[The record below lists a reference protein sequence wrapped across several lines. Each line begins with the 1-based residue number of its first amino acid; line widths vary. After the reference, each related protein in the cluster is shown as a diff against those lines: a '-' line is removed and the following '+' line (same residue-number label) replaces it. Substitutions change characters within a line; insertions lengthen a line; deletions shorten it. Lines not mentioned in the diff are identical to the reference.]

1 MMYDIEFVFQ
11 LTLKSQIIMEENSNF
26 LFRSNHKAPA
36 NADKISVNYVPGIN
50 RVVKLDIVIEGKSVR
65 HFKHFRLQQS
75 ARRHHHFELIL
86 AHDSLGAAQNH
97 NLEEARQFLGKRIT
111 VVFKYKDYENES
123 PERTFVGVITKAAFS
138 QEKMSLGNIVLK
150 GESPTILMDSA
161 PHTQSFGGAQSVNTG
176 IIADKIIKDAL
187 GSSKFDFRIDPQNKS
202 YINYSSQYNET
213 HYNFLARTAE
223 AYGEQFYYD
232 GEILHF
238 GKLPPSE
245 KPVRL
250 IYGSNVSDV
259 QVELKAVHTKPE
271 YFGYNSSSHTKMEGS
286 ENNIRHLGEIPAKAY
301 ELNNNI
307 FKTRSLSPAPV
318 NPNMFMDVDDSQ
330 KSAAGSAAVEVFTV
344 SGNTTVPFLYPGCC
358 ADIEMRKPDTNETS
372 YFTKITVTEII
383 HEVNA
388 RGYYSGAFEAVADGT
403 GFMPKPDFI
412 IPNAQPQVATVISN
426 TDPMNQGRIQV
437 QFDWQRNPDT
447 THFIRMM
454 SPDAG
459 GTDAI
464 TQNRG
469 YVAIPEVGDQVMV
482 GFEYHHPDF
491 PFAMGGMFHGQ
502 VALGGGLNNHIKSI
516 QTRSGNKII
525 FNDQEGSI
533 FIEDPSGNTYLMD
546 GKGNITVNAP
556 KNMTFTAGENV
567 QINAGRNIIAS
578 AQKNINIMAGEDI
591 TETANDDYNLT
602 ASNIIETAE
611 AGRSSRA
618 KNITENMEA
627 GSYISTKDAINVES
641 AKEVNINSGKQVKM
655 Q

>member
-1 MMYDIEFVFQ
+1 
-11 LTLKSQIIMEENSNF
+11 MEENSNF

>member
-1 MMYDIEFVFQ
+1 MKPRN
-11 LTLKSQIIMEENSNF
+11 TLNMNKNTSNS
-26 LFRSNHKAPA
+26 
-36 NADKISVNYVPGIN
+36 DKISENNIPGIN
-50 RVVKLDIVIEGKSVR
+50 RVVKLDIVVEGKIVK

-75 ARRHHHFELIL
+75 ARRHHNFELIL
-86 AHDSLGAAQNH
+86 AHDSLGEVQNH
-97 NLEEARQFLGKRIT
+97 NLEQARQFLGKRIT
-111 VVFKYKDYENES
+111 VVFKYKDYENDS

-150 GESPTILMDSA
+150 GQSPTILMDSA
-161 PHTQSFGGAQSVNTG
+161 PHTQSFGGSQSVNTG
-176 IIADKIIKDAL
+176 IIADSIIKETL
-187 GSSKFDFRIDPQNKS
+187 GSTKFDFRVEPQNNG

-213 HYNFLARTAE
+213 HYNYLARTAE

-232 GEILHF
+232 GEVLHF
-238 GKLPPSE
+238 GKLPSSE
-245 KPVRL
+245 KAVRL

-259 QVELKAVHTKPE
+259 QVELKAVHIKPE
-271 YFGYNSSSHTKMEGS
+271 FFGYSSTSHTKMAGS
-286 ENNIRHLGEIPAKAY
+286 ESNIRHLGEIPAKAY

-318 NPNMFMDVDDSQ
+318 NPNMFMDVGDSQ

-344 SGNTTVPFLYPGCC
+344 SGNTTVPFLYPGCH
-358 ADIEMRKPDTNETS
+358 ADIEMRKPDTSQTS
-372 YFTKITVTEII
+372 YFTKLTITEAT

-388 RGYYSGAFEAVADGT
+388 RGYYTGTFEAIAEGT
-403 GFMPKPDFI
+403 GFMPKPEFTL
-412 IPNAQPQVATVISN
+412 PKAEPQVATVISN
-426 TDPMNQGRIQV
+426 TDPTNQGRIQV
-437 QFDWQRNPDT
+437 QFDWQRNPDA

-459 GTDAI
+459 GTDVI

-469 YVAIPEVGDQVMV
+469 FVAIPEVGDQVMV

-502 VALGGGLNNHIKSI
+502 VGLGGNVNNHIKSI
-516 QTRSGNKII
+516 QTRSGNKVI

-556 KNMTFTAGENV
+556 KNMTFTAGENI
-567 QINAGRNIIAS
+567 QMNAGRNIIAS
-578 AQKNINIMAGEDI
+578 AQRNINIMAGEDI

>member
-1 MMYDIEFVFQ
+1 MNKN
-11 LTLKSQIIMEENSNF
+11 TSNS
-26 LFRSNHKAPA
+26 
-36 NADKISVNYVPGIN
+36 DKISENNIPGIN
-50 RVVKLDIVIEGKSVR
+50 RVVKLDIVIEGKTVK
-65 HFKHFRLQQS
+65 HFKHFCLQQS
-75 ARRHHHFELIL
+75 ARRHHNFELIL
-86 AHDSLGAAQNH
+86 AHDSLGEVQNH
-97 NLEEARQFLGKRIT
+97 NLEQARQFLGKRIT
-111 VVFKYKDYENES
+111 VVFKYKDYENDS

-138 QEKMSLGNIVLK
+138 QEKMSLGSIVLK
-150 GESPTILMDSA
+150 GQSPTILMDAA
-161 PHTQSFGGAQSVNTG
+161 PHTQSFGGNQSVNTG
-176 IIADKIIKDAL
+176 IIANNIIKEAL
-187 GSSKFDFRIDPQNKS
+187 GTTKFDFRVEPQNKG

-213 HYNFLARTAE
+213 HYNYLARTAE

-238 GKLPPSE
+238 GKLPSSE

-259 QVELKAVHTKPE
+259 QVELKAVHIKPE
-271 YFGYNSSSHTKMEGS
+271 FFGYSSASHTKMAGS
-286 ENNIRHLGEIPAKAY
+286 EDNIRHLGEIPSKAY

-307 FKTRSLSPAPV
+307 FKTKSLSPAPV
-318 NPNMFMDVDDSQ
+318 NPNMFMDVGDSQ

-344 SGNTTVPFLYPGCC
+344 SGNTTVPFLYPGCH
-358 ADIEMRKPDTNETS
+358 ADIEMRKPDTSQTS
-372 YFTKITVTEII
+372 YFTKLTITEVT

-388 RGYYSGAFEAVADGT
+388 RGYYTGTFEAIAEGT
-403 GFMPKPDFI
+403 GFMPKPEFTL
-412 IPNAQPQVATVISN
+412 PKAEPQVATVISN
-426 TDPMNQGRIQV
+426 TDPTNQGRIQV
-437 QFDWQRNPDT
+437 QFDWQRNPDA

-459 GTDAI
+459 GTDMI

-469 YVAIPEVGDQVMV
+469 FVAIPEVGDQVMV

-502 VALGGGLNNHIKSI
+502 VGLGGNVNNHIKSI
-516 QTRSGNKII
+516 QTRSGNKVI

-556 KNMTFTAGENV
+556 KNMTFTAGENI
-567 QINAGRNIIAS
+567 QMNAGRNIIAS
-578 AQKNINIMAGEDI
+578 AQRNINIMAGEDI

>member
-1 MMYDIEFVFQ
+1 
-11 LTLKSQIIMEENSNF
+11 MEESSNF
-26 LFRSNHKAPA
+26 SFRPDQYKAPG
-36 NADKISVNYVPGIN
+36 NADKISVNQIPGIN
-50 RVVKLDIVIEGKSVR
+50 RVAKLDIVIEGKSVN

-86 AHDSLGAAQNH
+86 AHDSLGTIQNH

-150 GESPTILMDSA
+150 GQSPTILMDSA
-161 PHTQSFGGAQSVNTG
+161 PHTQSFGGTQAVNTG
-176 IIADKIIKDAL
+176 IIADKVIKEAL
-187 GSSKFDFRIDPQNKS
+187 GSSKFDFRVDTQNKI

-232 GEILHF
+232 GEVLHF

-271 YFGYNSSSHTKMEGS
+271 FFGYNSSSHTKMAGS
-286 ENNIRHLGEIPAKAY
+286 ENNIRHQGEIPAKAY

-318 NPNMFMDVDDSQ
+318 NANMFMDVDDSQ

-344 SGNTTVPFLYPGCC
+344 SGNTTVPFLYPGCT
-358 ADIEMRKPDTNETS
+358 ADIEMRKPDTSQTS
-372 YFTKITVTEII
+372 YFTRVTVTEVF

-388 RGYYSGAFEAVADGT
+388 RGYYTGSFEAVAEGT
-403 GFMPKPDFI
+403 GFMPKPDFTT
-412 IPNAQPQVATVISN
+412 PNAEPQVATVISN

-469 YVAIPEVGDQVMV
+469 FVAIPEVGDQVMV

-578 AQKNINIMAGEDI
+578 AQRNVNIMAGEDI

-611 AGRSSRA
+611 VGRSSRA

>member
-11 LTLKSQIIMEENSNF
+11 LTLKSQIIMEENNNF
-26 LFRSNHKAPA
+26 SFRSNHKAPA